1 MNSRGQHF
9 EKLGRGRAGGGLVL
23 KKSTGPRHRFARALP
38 VPLGVSE
45 TARWNVVSSLHCM
58 TDPRPEGHMAS
69 YIERRKFLAALGG
82 AAVAAAWPL
91 MARAQQPGKQP
102 TIGLLGSGTA

>member
-58 TDPRPEGHMAS
+58 NDPNRRGHMAS
-69 YIERRKFLAALGG
+69 YIRRRKFLATLLGG
-82 AAVAAAWPL
+82 AAVVWPL
-91 MARAQQPGKQP
+91 AARAQQPARLP
-102 TIGLLGSGTA
+102 TIGV